1 MKTIKFCL
9 LLIAAIS
16 FGSLHAQTVED
27 IISKHVEAMGGKDKL
42 AQLKAVHMDMNME
55 VMGNE
60 AASNVTIVEGKGY
73 KYESDF
79 NGQKIV
85 QCYTDKGG
93 WTINP
98 MMGSSDP
105 QPLPEDQYKMVK
117 DQIYITD
124 PLYDYASKGNKVELQ
139 GQEKIGD
146 ADAYKIKVS
155 NDTDTGTVYYLDPS
169 TYYIVQIVKNGEM
182 MGNPVTI
189 TVKNS
194 NFQKTDDGYV
204 FPHTLQTSFGDQ
216 FSLTA
221 KVTKVDIN
229 PTVDPSIFE
238 MPK

>member
-9 LLIAAIS
+9 LLIAVIS
-16 FGSLHAQTVED
+16 FGSLHAQTIDEV
-27 IISKHVEAMGGKDKL
+27 INKHVEAMGGKDKL
-42 AQLKAVHMDMNME
+42 AQLKAVQMDMTVE

-60 AASNVTIVEGKGY
+60 APSNVTIVEGKGY

-105 QPLPEDQYKMVK
+105 QPLPDDQYKMVK
-117 DQIYITD
+117 DEIYITD
-124 PLYDYASKGNKVELQ
+124 PLYDYAAKGNKVELQ
-139 GQEKIGD
+139 GQEKVGD

-155 NDTDTGTVYYLDPS
+155 NDAGGETIYYLDPS
-169 TYYIVQIVKNGEM
+169 TYYIIQMVRSGEM
-182 MGNPVTI
+182 MGNPVSI

-204 FPHTLQTSFGDQ
+204 FPRTLETSFGDQ

-221 KVTKVDIN
+221 NVTKVEVN
-229 PTVDPSIFE
+229 PAIDPSVFE